1 MKSALVALVAAVR
14 DLVRRRA
21 DLEVELLAL
30 RHQVLVL
37 LRQRGNQRIALRP
50 SDRWLWMILSRCW
63 PRWREALIL
72 VKPAT
77 VIA

>member
-1 MKSALVALVAAVR
+1 MNAILLALFATVR

-37 LRQRGNQRIALRP
+37 RRQQGRRRVVLRAP
-50 SDRWLWMILSRCW
+50 DRWLWTILSRCPTGVTAW
-63 PRWREALIL
+63 
-72 VKPAT
+72 
-77 VIA
+77 